1 MQLSVYR
8 YRCCHWKKLYTLCC
22 FWNHGAFFLY
32 IPHWN
37 PLLVT
42 CSQPTPLAAPW
53 LKPAVRI
60 SHRWHFSLWGLG
72 PHFWGQGH
80 ESTGNAGVES
90 LMQGVWSVF
99 YRWNDA
105 AGTDEGG
112 TDVTVGWRSET
123 EVRRMV
129 WGVLESYVYR
139 KGQDEEEL
147 AQQQPLL
154 QLLPLKA
161 PQVSAT
167 DYQDTWRLGKLP
179 CTTVPA
185 MGWHFLPFFVDPP
198 NKVSHLLCQLNRYN
212 KIIFLSLHFQL
223 A

>member
-1 MQLSVYR
+1 MKAQGMWVLKAWCKVCGVCFIGEMMQLGQMKEELM
-8 YRCCHWKKLYTLCC
+8 W
-22 FWNHGAFFLY
+22 
-32 IPHWN
+32 
-37 PLLVT
+37 
-42 CSQPTPLAAPW
+42 Q
-53 LKPAVRI
+53 
-60 SHRWHFSLWGLG
+60 LG
-72 PHFWGQGH
+72 G
-80 ESTGNAGVES
+80 
-90 LMQGVWSVF
+90 
-99 YRWNDA
+99 
-105 AGTDEGG
+105 
-112 TDVTVGWRSET
+112 

-198 NKVSHLLCQLNRYN
+198 DKVSHLLCQLNFFKPAFPTCISQTCIRDATYN
-212 KIIFLSLHFQL
+212 VCPCC
-223 A
+223 